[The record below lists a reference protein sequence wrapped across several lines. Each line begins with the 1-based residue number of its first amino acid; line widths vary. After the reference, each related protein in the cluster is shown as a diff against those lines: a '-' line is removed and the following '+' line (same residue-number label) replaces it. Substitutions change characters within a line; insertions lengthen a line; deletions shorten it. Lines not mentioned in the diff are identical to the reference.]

1 MRLDGEWLLFD
12 DGAVRPVIRAEIL
25 SAEGSWVGAP
35 LLVDLGADRTVFSA
49 PILEALRLQGVVTQE
64 GIAGL
69 GGAVGSVLIET
80 QIRFR
85 REEWGSNVVF
95 RGQYAGVTEL

>member
-1 MRLDGEWLLFD
+1 LLFD

-25 SAEGSWVGAP
+25 SAEGAWVGAP
-35 LLVDLGADRTVFSA
+35 LLVDTGADRTVFSA
-49 PILEALRLQGVVTQE
+49 PILEALRLRAVVTQE

-69 GGAVGSVLIET
+69 GGVVGSVLIET

-85 REEWGSNVVF
+85 RAEWGSNIVF
-95 RGQYAGVTEL
+95 RGQYAGVTDL